1 MLKAFLKINNA
12 VDTATKYAVTST
24 AFIWWAKRLPSS
36 AENSTIIDMAKRH
49 KFFHIED
56 VTELDRDTFCFV
68 QHQEHFGYIDGKYLV
83 PIAKKSFVTKRATRV
98 SSAPLYSTLVS

>member
-24 AFIWWAKRLPSS
+24 AFIWWAKRQPSG
-36 AENSTIIDMAKRH
+36 AEHNAIIDMAKRH

-56 VTELDRDTFCFV
+56 MTAIDRETFCFV
-68 QHQEHFGYIDGKYLV
+68 QHQEYFGYIDGKYLV
-83 PIAKKSFVTKRATRV
+83 PIAKKSFVTKRGSRV